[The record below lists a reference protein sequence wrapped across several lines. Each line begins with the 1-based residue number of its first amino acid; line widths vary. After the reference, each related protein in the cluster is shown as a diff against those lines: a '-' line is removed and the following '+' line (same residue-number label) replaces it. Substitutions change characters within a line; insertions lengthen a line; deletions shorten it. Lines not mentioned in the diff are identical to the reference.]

1 MLICLTFFIEFCCLF
16 ASDRFLFSF
25 LSKKTFYFL
34 MNVDVSYWYIIV
46 RDEVC
51 RGC

>member
-25 LSKKTFYFL
+25 LSEKTFYFL
-34 MNVDVSYWYIIV
+34 MNVDVSYWYFIV